1 MSQPL
6 KFAPLAGSLDV
17 NFFSELA
24 RRKLHEYKLSDHP
37 VDVVGS
43 YARAERANAAS
54 PLCLGA
60 DAFAN
65 NAATIPPSL
74 CVAPGTLRNANTM
87 EDFKEWDKAE
97 LLVAAGK
104 KLADEIASGAALR
117 QPEVLMRFILLTFAD
132 LKTHKFYYWFAFP
145 AFSLEPPTL
154 LAAGA
159 ALDFN
164 LTSASRAARRR
175 LLQARGRARGR
186 QRRRERPNAVA
197 ARLCRPR
204 AAERL

>member
-1 MSQPL
+1 MSSPL

-65 NAATIPPSL
+65 SAATIPPPSL
-74 CVAPGTLRNANTM
+74 CC
-87 EDFKEWDKAE
+87 
-97 LLVAAGK
+97 
-104 KLADEIASGAALR
+104 
-117 QPEVLMRFILLTFAD
+117 
-132 LKTHKFYYWFAFP
+132 
-145 AFSLEPPTL
+145 
-154 LAAGA
+154 
-159 ALDFN
+159 
-164 LTSASRAARRR
+164 SA
-175 LLQARGRARGR
+175 
-186 QRRRERPNAVA
+186 
-197 ARLCRPR
+197 
-204 AAERL
+204 